1 VLADPS
7 LRTEPL
13 DELKYI
19 PLLPDDPKSY
29 VSFGLDLRERFE
41 SNDAPFFGVGKNKG
55 DSYLLQRL
63 EAHTDVR
70 PNADWQIFAQM
81 EDARAPG
88 KAVITP
94 VDEDQFDLEQA
105 FVTYTNPLAG
115 GRVKIRLGRQEM
127 AFDLQR
133 FVSVRDGPN
142 VRQAFDAAW
151 LDWER
156 EPWRFITFWSEP
168 VQYRHK
174 HPFDDFSNGDFQYGG
189 FRVER
194 KDVGPGE
201 LSAYY
206 SRFKMDRATFLDASG
221 DERRNIF
228 DVRYAGAL
236 DDVDWD
242 LEGMGQTGRIGDKN
256 IRAWAVGSLAG
267 YTFSNVSWSPRLGLQ
282 VDAASGDRQPHGGTL
297 ETFNPLFPNGYYFTL
312 AGYTGY
318 VNLIHVKPSIIV
330 RPASGLALLAGV
342 GLQWRETTADAVYV
356 QPNLPVAGTAGKDGR
371 WSGAY
376 GQIRADWA
384 ITPNLAAALEAVHYE
399 IAHVIRR
406 AGGHNSDY
414 LGVEL
419 KFGW

>member
-1 VLADPS
+1 
-7 LRTEPL
+7 L
-13 DELKYI
+13 DNLKYI

-29 VSFGLDLRERFE
+29 ASFGLDLRERFE
-41 SNDAPFFGVGKNKG
+41 SNGAPFFGVGKNKA

-63 EAHTDVR
+63 ETHADIR

-94 VDEDQFDLEQA
+94 VDEDQFDLEQV
-105 FVTYTNPLAG
+105 FVTYTNPFAG

-156 EPWRFITFWSEP
+156 EPWRFISFWSEP

-242 LEGMGQTGRIGDKN
+242 LEGMGQTGHIGDKN

-267 YTFSNVSWSPRLGLQ
+267 YTFSNVGWSPRLGLQ
-282 VDAASGDRQPHGGTL
+282 VDAASGDRHPHGGTL
-297 ETFNPLFPNGYYFTL
+297 GTFNPLFPNGYYFTL

-330 RPASGLALLAGV
+330 RPTSGLALLAGV
-342 GLQWRETTADAVYV
+342 GCNGGRRRPTPSMSNRIFPWPAPRGRMGAGRGPTAKSEPIGRSRPISPPRSRRFTTRS
-356 QPNLPVAGTAGKDGR
+356 PT
-371 WSGAY
+371 S
-376 GQIRADWA
+376 
-384 ITPNLAAALEAVHYE
+384 
-399 IAHVIRR
+399 
-406 AGGHNSDY
+406 
-414 LGVEL
+414 
-419 KFGW
+419 